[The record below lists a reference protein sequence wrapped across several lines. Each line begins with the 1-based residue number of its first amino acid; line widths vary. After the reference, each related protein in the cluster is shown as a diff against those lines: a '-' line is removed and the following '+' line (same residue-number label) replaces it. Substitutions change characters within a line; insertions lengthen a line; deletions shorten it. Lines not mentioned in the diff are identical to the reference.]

1 MESMFDS
8 TRVDEVKGRLGSLR
22 RDSARVWGSM
32 TTPQMVAH
40 CCRGME
46 MATGDNKLPRVF
58 VGRILGPLV
67 KGVALKE
74 GNPMRRNSPTAPA
87 LVVKG
92 EPDFEAERERLR
104 GLIER
109 FAVGGPA
116 ACTEHPHAFFGKLTP
131 AQWSMLMYKH
141 LDHHLRQ
148 FGA

>member
-1 MESMFDS
+1 MESMFDAA
-8 TRVDEVKGRLGSLR
+8 RVAEVKGQVGSLR
-22 RDSARVWGSM
+22 PDNPRVWGSM
-32 TTPQMVAH
+32 TAAQMVAH

-67 KGVALKE
+67 KNMALKE
-74 GNPMRRNSPTAPA
+74 GEPMRRNSPTAPA

-92 EPDFEAERERLR
+92 DPDFEAERERLCA
-104 GLIER
+104 LIDR
-109 FAVGGPA
+109 FAEGGTA
-116 ACTEHPHAFFGKLTP
+116 GCTTHPHPFFGTLTP
-131 AQWSMLMYKH
+131 EQWSALAYKH